1 MTVLLLCVES
11 IGCLADG
18 ILPFW
23 TRIFAIRT
31 AEPTIALFVG
41 MARMYIAWSCSDGE
55 IIAGLRVVLRLITL
69 GFFNNAIPHDEQKPS

>member
-1 MTVLLLCVES
+1 MFT
-11 IGCLADG
+11 
-18 ILPFW
+18 
-23 TRIFAIRT
+23 TRTI
-31 AEPTIALFVG
+31 EPITALFIG